1 MTRRQPDKAAESERE
16 TEIALFRYGL
26 IAPLLFAAPD
36 PGHLE
41 ATLRQIA
48 GKTYQIPYSSRCR
61 VSVSTLRRYLTLYQ
75 AGGVLRRC
83 TPSHAPIRAG
93 CGHFRQRF

>member
-36 PGHLE
+36 PG
-41 ATLRQIA
+41 Q
-48 GKTYQIPYSSRCR
+48 
-61 VSVSTLRRYLTLYQ
+61 LRRPCARSPAKRT
-75 AGGVLRRC
+75 RFP
-83 TPSHAPIRAG
+83 TPAAAASA
-93 CGHFRQRF
+93 FRPCAAT